1 MNTKPIVALLAL
13 GTIVYNG
20 PAFSQDF
27 RPNRPPLPAVALE
40 RPMRGEEAIQKLAA
54 KMDGVANHYGMTS
67 EKLAKRFRKDKDLW
81 VDRQGRLFF
90 ADSHTPDTA
99 EAPAIQE
106 SSTVQEALV
115 PVEQTFLLHSR
126 PGATKKIYLDFNG
139 HTTSGTSWKDIKDGD
154 TTFVTPPFDFDG
166 NPASFSTLELE
177 RIQYIWQRVAE
188 DYAPFDVDVTTEDP
202 GLEGLRKTSTTDVNY
217 GIRVAVGGAS
227 TDWYAT
233 AGYGGVAYIGSFDWS
248 SDTPCFVF
256 PNNLGTGNEKYV
268 AEAISHE
275 VGHTLDLYHDGTSTV
290 GYYQGQGSGTNG
302 WAPIMG
308 VGYYKP
314 VVQWSKGEYTDAN
327 NTEDDLAK
335 ITTSYNIPYITDDY
349 GNDLATAASLP
360 SGQISVDGIIER
372 SADVDMF
379 KFNAGAGTFTINI
392 GVDSRS
398 PNLNV
403 KATLYNSSGTV
414 VAMSDPPDFLGA
426 SFNLVSMSAG
436 TYYLAVEGVGYGDP
450 ATTGYSDY
458 GSIGIYAISG
468 ALPQSGYPVAQIAAT
483 PNTGYAPLTVQFSAT
498 GSQDPDGGILKYLW
512 DLGDGTK
519 EFTSDFSTVYTV
531 PGTYTAVLTVTD
543 NEGLSSTASVL
554 ITVQDSTPAAPAQLS
569 ARAVSRNQINLKWT
583 DMATNEAGF
592 YVERSTNGGGWSR
605 IAALGANATGYTSS
619 GLTANTSYSYRVQS
633 YNGSTVSVYSNTATT
648 KTKR

>member
-1 MNTKPIVALLAL
+1 MDTKRIVALLSL
-13 GTIVYNG
+13 GIIVCSG

-27 RPNRPPLPAVALE
+27 RPNRPPLPAVALD
-40 RPMRGEEAIQKLAA
+40 RPMRGEEAINKLAA
-54 KMDGVANHYGMTS
+54 KMPGVANHYGMTS
-67 EKLAKRFRKDKDLW
+67 EKLAERFRKDKDLW

-90 ADSHTPDTA
+90 ADSHTPA
-99 EAPAIQE
+99 PVEAPVVQG
-106 SSTVQEALV
+106 SPTVQEALV
-115 PVEQTFLLHSR
+115 PLEQTFLLHSR

-154 TTFVTPPFDFDG
+154 TTFVTPPYDFDG
-166 NPASFSTLELE
+166 NPANFSTLELE

-202 GLEGLRKTSTTDVNY
+202 GLEGLRKTSATDVNY
-217 GIRVAVGGAS
+217 GIRVSIGGAS

-248 SDTPCFVF
+248 TDTPCFVF

-335 ITTSYNIPYITDDY
+335 ITAGYNIAYIADDY
-349 GNDLATAASLP
+349 GNDFATAASLP

-372 SADVDMF
+372 SSDVDMF
-379 KFNAGAGTFTINI
+379 QFNAGAGTFTINI

-403 KATLYNSSGTV
+403 RATLYNSSGTV
-414 VAMSDPPDFLGA
+414 VAVSDPPDFLGA
-426 SFNLVSMSAG
+426 SFNLSSMPAG
-436 TYYLAVEGVGYGDP
+436 NYYLAVEGIGYGDP
-450 ATTGYSDY
+450 VTTGYSDY

-468 ALPQSGYPVAQIAAT
+468 TIPQSDYPVAQVSAT
-483 PNTGYAPLTVQFSAT
+483 PISGYAPLTVQLSAA
-498 GSQDPDGGILKYLW
+498 GSHDPDGGIVTYLW
-512 DLGDGTK
+512 DLGDST
-519 EFTSDFSTVYTV
+519 TSVMPDPATMYTV

-543 NEGLSSTASVL
+543 DEGLSSTASVR

-569 ARAVSRNQINLKWT
+569 ARAVSKTQINLKWT

-592 YVERSTNGGGWSR
+592 YVERSTNGGAWTR
-605 IAALGANATGYTSS
+605 IAALGANSTGYSS
-619 GLTANTSYSYRVQS
+619 NGLTANTSYSYRVQS
-633 YNGSTVSVYSNTATT
+633 FNGSTVSVYSNTAST